1 MDDRE
6 KTRNHLNILGW
17 FYVVFAAMALP
28 GLFMMPLFRLLSEFM
43 VQASDPYGGG
53 PAPAELQALNEALE
67 LLHYCM
73 IALVIVH
80 LLVNILTAIG
90 FLKRK
95 WYGLCFANAALTC
108 LGFPFGTILGVLS
121 IVVLC
126 RPEAKMEFGRGDG
139 GAGKDP
145 DKGQPAGTSPSG
157 T

>member
-6 KTRNHLNILGW
+6 KTQNHLNILGW
-17 FYVVFAAMALP
+17 FYVVFAGMALP
-28 GLFMMPLFRLLSEFM
+28 GLFIIPLMRELMQVFFQEI
-43 VQASDPYGGG
+43 QNQPGG
-53 PAPAELQALNEALE
+53 PSQADLKVLAEMFDV
-67 LLHYCM
+67 LHYSM

-108 LGFPFGTILGVLS
+108 LGFPLGTILGVLS

-126 RPEAKMEFGRGDG
+126 RPEAKAEFG
-139 GAGKDP
+139 
-145 DKGQPAGTSPSG
+145 KGPAPEKADQTVTP
-157 T
+157 